1 MEQQQIRHGNLPPQD
16 DDQLGHC
23 LQCLVLAPDDQAGK
37 SAEPA
42 LPDPLQGCPFLLLHG
57 VIFPQPEEDAVQFAN
72 RVKSAIARQGGL
84 VDLLW

>member
-1 MEQQQIRHGNLPPQD
+1 MVTYLLRMMTSWAIVCSVWYLPPMTRQVSK
-16 DDQLGHC
+16 L
-23 LQCLVLAPDDQAGK
+23 
-37 SAEPA
+37 S
-42 LPDPLQGCPFLLLHG
+42 LPYLTHRTTGPFLLLHG